1 LFITFYTIFW
11 VVPGQFIFTGQSL
24 QANFEHIT
32 ILRAVMIKLN
42 DDFLLGVE
50 NNEKKVRLI
59 VYKGGVE
66 NVCRKGNSNKLKQF
80 ILSDQ
85 NTAFKGRLQLHK
97 SMDGIVVEVKGR
109 IAGIIKADELINYL
123 ERTG

>member
-1 LFITFYTIFW
+1 
-11 VVPGQFIFTGQSL
+11 
-24 QANFEHIT
+24 
-32 ILRAVMIKLN
+32 MIKLN

-66 NVCRKGNSNKLKQF
+66 NVCRKENFNKLKQF

-109 IAGIIKADELINYL
+109 VAGIIKADELINYL